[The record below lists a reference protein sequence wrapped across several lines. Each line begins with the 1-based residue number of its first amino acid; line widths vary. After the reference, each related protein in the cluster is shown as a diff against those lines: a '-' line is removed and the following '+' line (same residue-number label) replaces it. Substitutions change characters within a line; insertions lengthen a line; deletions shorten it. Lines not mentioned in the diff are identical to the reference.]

1 MLSPWRSVALLLC
14 LLIVTTSA
22 WSAAVLQ
29 LDMDRLLLDSEF
41 VFEGEVSASRA
52 EWSPAQGAILTK
64 VTFRIDDVIKGEY
77 SASTIELSFN
87 GGTIGQLTLQI
98 AGMIYPQPGDRGI
111 YFVES
116 LSRQQVNP
124 LLGWSQG
131 HFRIRPDRTISTE
144 RGQPVL
150 GLAPKLN
157 QSVGGFSRNSQ
168 VTSRHLLT
176 DGHAHGLKLGQQG
189 ATGQR
194 KEDFK
199 AELRQR
205 IQRLSA
211 EVN

>member
-1 MLSPWRSVALLLC
+1 MLSPWCSLALLLC
-14 LLIVTTSA
+14 LFVVNTSA

-52 EWSPAQGAILTK
+52 EWSPVQGAILTK
-64 VTFRIDDVIKGEY
+64 VTFQIDDVIKGDY
-77 SASTIELSFN
+77 SASTVELSFN
-87 GGTIGQLTLQI
+87 GGTIGQLTLQV

-131 HFRIRPDRTISTE
+131 HFRIRPDRTVSTE
-144 RGQPVL
+144 QGQPVL
-150 GLAPKLN
+150 GLTPRLN
-157 QSVGGFSRNSQ
+157 QSLGAFTRNPQ
-168 VTSRHLLT
+168 TTSRHLLS

-189 ATGQR
+189 VMGQR